1 MIIDLT
7 VLINYLFNELK
18 INLKQSIMK
27 KVLLAL
33 TVIATLSL
41 TSCKQV
47 NTEEST
53 EACCDSTMVDSV
65 SVDTTAVDT
74 TQVDTTQ
81 VK

>member
-1 MIIDLT
+1 
-7 VLINYLFNELK
+7 
-18 INLKQSIMK
+18 MK

-33 TVIATLSL
+33 AIIGTLTV

-53 EACCDSTMVDSV
+53 TT
-65 SVDTTAVDT
+65 VDTTVVDTATVDT
-74 TQVDTTQ
+74 TVVDTATVDTTQ

>member
-1 MIIDLT
+1 
-7 VLINYLFNELK
+7 
-18 INLKQSIMK
+18 MK

-33 TVIATLSL
+33 AIVGTLTI

-47 NTEEST
+47 NAE
-53 EACCDSTMVDSV
+53 DSTTTVDTTAVDSV

-74 TQVDTTQ
+74 TKVDTTE

>member
-1 MIIDLT
+1 
-7 VLINYLFNELK
+7 
-18 INLKQSIMK
+18 MK

-33 TVIATLSL
+33 AIIGTLTV

-53 EACCDSTMVDSV
+53 TSVDTTAVDSV
-65 SVDTTAVDT
+65 SVDTT
-74 TQVDTTQ
+74 Q

>member
-1 MIIDLT
+1 
-7 VLINYLFNELK
+7 
-18 INLKQSIMK
+18 MK

-33 TVIATLSL
+33 AIIGTLTV

-47 NTEEST
+47 NKEEST
-53 EACCDSTMVDSV
+53 EVCCDSTT
-65 SVDTTAVDT
+65 VDTTSVDSTSIDT

>member
-1 MIIDLT
+1 
-7 VLINYLFNELK
+7 
-18 INLKQSIMK
+18 MK

-47 NTEEST
+47 NTE
-53 EACCDSTMVDSV
+53 DSTTTVDTTVVDSV
-65 SVDTTAVDT
+65 SVDTTVVDT
-74 TQVDTTQ
+74 IKVDTTQ

>member
-1 MIIDLT
+1 
-7 VLINYLFNELK
+7 
-18 INLKQSIMK
+18 MK

-47 NTEEST
+47 NTE
-53 EACCDSTMVDSV
+53 DSTTT
-65 SVDTTAVDT
+65 VDTTVVDT
-74 TQVDTTQ
+74 IKVDTTQ